1 MASPAFQLLIASS
14 FLNGFASASAHVSTA
29 TCTQHTIDFVGLAGD
44 STLAAIEDDIA
55 ADLAKVGITLNKRFV
70 AKDIKNTAMTSGDFH
85 MVYSETWGP
94 PYDPFSYATGWRAN
108 DEAHYSAMAGLTG
121 DNARDKIFDQVTK
134 CQNEIDEA
142 KLAVEWEKLHQ
153 MVHSSAI
160 HVPLW
165 GKKIPSVLNERL
177 SGYTPGYQQFDYP
190 ISTIKVLSGSKTVT
204 ISPGAQTGLFKT
216 VGPMNPHV
224 YRPNEFFSNNLIY
237 EGLVAYGPGGSI
249 VPSLAT
255 SWTESADGL
264 TFTFTLRTGVKFH
277 DGEDWNCA
285 AAKMNF
291 DHFFAKPFTNTDGHG
306 WYELPLVFES
316 ASCDADGKL
325 VLTTSRKYCNVLREL
340 TFIRPT
346 RLLSRLGFHSDAADA
361 WQTHNSCKSGTQTT
375 PAGVTPVV
383 TVTCAGLNLP
393 VGTGPF
399 KYVSRTRDTSCT
411 SDDPNNGDGEY
422 CDSEVVFARNDEY
435 WGGAPDIE
443 TLKFVRYPTAAA
455 VAAALTDGSLDA
467 VIGGGVLEPADLK
480 AFMANNQF
488 TTSFTDVLTSEMI
501 IINSGQ
507 APTDDIEVRRTII
520 HAINKAA
527 IIQKELDP
535 DVTTASD
542 RMFPRTTPYSDV
554 ELTPRWDYD
563 FEKAVKL
570 NCAASL
576 QKEEKMKADLG
587 AEGATIDELT
597 KERDALKVQLEDL
610 QKDTTDDTASSASVL
625 GLAACAITYFF

>member
-1 MASPAFQLLIASS
+1 
-14 FLNGFASASAHVSTA
+14 
-29 TCTQHTIDFVGLAGD
+29 
-44 STLAAIEDDIA
+44 
-55 ADLAKVGITLNKRFV
+55 
-70 AKDIKNTAMTSGDFH
+70 
-85 MVYSETWGP
+85 
-94 PYDPFSYATGWRAN
+94 
-108 DEAHYSAMAGLTG
+108 
-121 DNARDKIFDQVTK
+121 
-134 CQNEIDEA
+134 
-142 KLAVEWEKLHQ
+142 
-153 MVHSSAI
+153 
-160 HVPLW
+160 
-165 GKKIPSVLNERL
+165 
-177 SGYTPGYQQFDYP
+177 
-190 ISTIKVLSGSKTVT
+190 
-204 ISPGAQTGLFKT
+204 
-216 VGPMNPHV
+216 
-224 YRPNEFFSNNLIY
+224 
-237 EGLVAYGPGGSI
+237 
-249 VPSLAT
+249 
-255 SWTESADGL
+255 
-264 TFTFTLRTGVKFH
+264 VKFH

-325 VLTTSRKYCNVLREL
+325 VLTTSRKYGNVLREL

-346 RLLSRLGFHSDAADA
+346 RMLSPMGFQSDAADA

-422 CDSEVVFARNDEY
+422 CDSGVVFARNDEY

-455 VAAALTDGSLDA
+455 VAAALNDGSLDA
-467 VIGGGVLEPADLK
+467 MIGGGVLEPADLT